1 VLALLLLLSLPPENI
16 NPPVSGHY
24 VRDLTGQI
32 STSTLSEL
40 DGIARGV
47 KASGYGQLGVAIVN
61 TTNGVPPRAFATRLF
76 NHWGIG
82 HAGTDDGLLLFVAL
96 DDHKAEIIIGKGL
109 LDTRVSTSQTDAVM
123 ADVVQRFKAHDLD
136 GAVVTGARQLADL
149 LNPKDVESNVYMPDA
164 PTGPPTS
171 NKVIHALE
179 GVFTD
184 PSPRGWVIDLT
195 DGEHSY
201 PELDRAGDGAY
212 AKGKRRL
219 FFLVTTDA
227 RLDVLAAAVA
237 QKLGANGTVVVAF
250 DPNGLGAAATG
261 PRLDNHNAG
270 FQRAVEKFRA
280 DVQSSSWE
288 QAGIDASTLVDFS
301 VHGMPHRSADEA
313 VHDVVQGCGATLLA
327 WPFVFLFG
335 GVFGFRRWNR
345 YRPRTCEC
353 GRPRQL
359 LSAYAEKT
367 HLTPSQQAEEDLG
380 SVDYDVWWCALCKNV
395 WINDN
400 VAWFSRYSRCPSC
413 DARTRS
419 SSTTTI
425 SYATEYSTG
434 LEEITETC
442 QGCNYRNV
450 YTRTTAMLTRSS
462 SSSWDSGGSSSSDS
476 FGGGSSGG
484 DGSSGSW

>member
-1 VLALLLLLSLPPENI
+1 VLALLVLLSLPPESI

-32 STSTLSEL
+32 STSTLSQL

-47 KASGYGQLGVAIVN
+47 NATGAGQLGVAIVN

-82 HAGTDDGLLLFVAL
+82 HASSNDGLLLFVAL

-109 LDTRVSTSQTDAVM
+109 LDSRVSTSQTDTVM
-123 ADVVQRFKAHDLD
+123 AAIVQHFKSRDVD
-136 GAVVTGARQLADL
+136 GALLTGARQLADL
-149 LNPKDVESNVYMPDA
+149 LTPESGETGSTSNPTGAA
-164 PTGPPTS
+164 PTPK
-171 NKVIHALE
+171 KVSDALN
-179 GVFTD
+179 GVFED

-195 DGEHSY
+195 EGTHAF
-201 PELDRAGDGAY
+201 PELNRAGDGAY
-212 AKGKRRL
+212 AQGKRRL
-219 FFLVTTDA
+219 FFVVTTDA
-227 RLDVLAAAVA
+227 RLDVLASAVA
-237 QKLGANGTVVVAF
+237 QRLGHGTVVVAF

-261 PRLDNHNAG
+261 PGLDGHNPG
-270 FQRAVEKFRA
+270 FQSAVEQFRA

-288 QAGIDASTLVDFS
+288 QAGIDASKFVDFS

-313 VHDVVQGCGATLLA
+313 VNDVVQGCGATLLA

-335 GVFGFRRWNR
+335 GIFGFRRWNR
-345 YRPRTCEC
+345 YRSRTCEC

-359 LSAYAEKT
+359 LGAVAEKT
-367 HLTPSQQAEEDLG
+367 YLTPTQQTEEDLG
-380 SVDYDVWWCALCKNV
+380 SVDYDVWWCAICKNV

-413 DARTRS
+413 SARTRT

-434 LEEITETC
+434 LEEISESC
-442 QGCNYRNV
+442 QSCSYSNV

-462 SSSWDSGGSSSSDS
+462 SSSYDSGGSSSSDS
-476 FGGGSSGG
+476 FGGGSSDGG
-484 DGSSGSW
+484 GSSGSW

>member
-1 VLALLLLLSLPPENI
+1 VLALLLLLSLPPEKI

-47 KASGYGQLGVAIVN
+47 NATGAGQLGVAIVN
-61 TTNGVPPRAFATRLF
+61 TTNGVPSRAFATRLF

-82 HAGTDDGLLLFVAL
+82 HAGSDDGLLLFVAL

-109 LDTRVSTSQTDAVM
+109 LDARVSTSQTDSVM
-123 ADVVQRFKAHDLD
+123 ADVVQRFKAHDVD
-136 GAVVTGARQLADL
+136 GALLTGARQLANL
-149 LNPKDVESNVYMPDA
+149 LAPQSGETSSPTGAA
-164 PTGPPTS
+164 PTPK
-171 NKVIHALE
+171 KVSDALD

-195 DGEHSY
+195 EGEHSY
-201 PELDRAGDGAY
+201 PELNRAGDGAY
-212 AKGKRRL
+212 AQGKRRL

-227 RLDVLAAAVA
+227 RLDVLADAVA
-237 QKLGANGTVVVAF
+237 QKLGSSGTVVVAF
-250 DPNGLGAAATG
+250 DPNGLGATAIG
-261 PRLDNHNAG
+261 PGLDAHNAG
-270 FQRAVEKFRA
+270 FQRGVEQFRA

-288 QAGIDASTLVDFS
+288 QAGIDASTFVDFS
-301 VHGMPHRSADEA
+301 IHGMPRRSADEA
-313 VHDVVQGCGATLLA
+313 VREVVEGCGATLLA
-327 WPFVFLFG
+327 WPFVILIG

-345 YRPRTCEC
+345 YRSRTCEC

-380 SVDYDVWWCALCKNV
+380 SVDYDVWWCAICKNV

-413 DARTRS
+413 SARTRS
-419 SSTTTI
+419 SSTTTV

-434 LEEITETC
+434 LEEITEVC
-442 QGCNYRNV
+442 QGCDYRNV
-450 YTRTTAMLTRSS
+450 YTRTTAMLTRTSS